1 MAFAIGDRVKWT
13 ERGWGGGGGDGIIQ
27 QIIPQEPIYYV
38 ARGYEDPADGNKFKL
53 MGSRLEVIPPAS
65 TITKVQGGGRRLTRS
80 KTRRLTRSK
89 TRHMKRK

>member
-1 MAFAIGDRVKWT
+1 MAFAVGDRVKWT
-13 ERGWGGGGGDGIIQ
+13 ERGGGGDGDGIIQ
-27 QIIPQEPIYYV
+27 GIIPQEPVYHV
-38 ARGYEDPADGNKFKL
+38 ARGYEDYKDGYKFKL
-53 MGSRLEVIPPAS
+53 MGTPPYTIPPAS